1 MNDVTAGILVVVVFG
16 SIVLM
21 FCNPGGDHP
30 DHERED

>member
-1 MNDVTAGILVVVVFG
+1 MTQIAFLAGLGLF
-16 SIVLM
+16 VLM